1 MITINLKEFFYW
13 YTSDEYIEVT
23 EEVAMELRGGKLY
36 EQSYQRR
43 ITRNKAQYSLDCNDG
58 IECAVNLPARTP
70 QELLEHK
77 ELFFHLWNALNS
89 LPELQGRR
97 IDACIILGESYR
109 AIARREG
116 VSKNAVHQSVQYGL
130 IEMKKYLKEFF

>member
-23 EEVAMELRGGKLY
+23 EEVAMELRDGKLY

-43 ITRNKAQYSLDCNDG
+43 ITRNRAQYSLDCNDG
-58 IECAVNLPARTP
+58 IECAVNLPSRTP

-89 LPELQGRR
+89 LPELHGRR
-97 IDACIILGESYR
+97 IDACIILGESYQN
-109 AIARREG
+109 IAQREG
-116 VSKNAVHQSVQYGL
+116 VAKSSVHQSVRYGL
-130 IEMKKYLKEFF
+130 REMKKYLKEFF